1 MCDNITEFLE
11 NIFVCLFNDTFVYT
25 ATKKL
30 WLTQSWDQELKSL
43 TLKTRKEERKHKAE
57 VKGLSW
63 TDLCFI
69 TTTGDNEFLIVTVS
83 AVRKERALL

>member
-1 MCDNITEFLE
+1 M
-11 NIFVCLFNDTFVYT
+11 
-25 ATKKL
+25 
-30 WLTQSWDQELKSL
+30 SL

>member
-1 MCDNITEFLE
+1 M
-11 NIFVCLFNDTFVYT
+11 
-25 ATKKL
+25 
-30 WLTQSWDQELKSL
+30 SL

-57 VKGLSW
+57 VKCLPW

-83 AVRKERALL
+83 AIRKERALL